1 MFDFEIAFY
10 LYKMAK
16 VQKIFLNN
24 IYKAKA
30 YYSAALAVDA
40 YDCYVTEMYKNDALQ
55 EIPFIGKKMEKSI
68 IEILE
73 TNELQELMEY
83 EKMFDI
89 KDYSLILSNGLSEN
103 LLKKLV
109 DLSIKSVDDLLDN
122 RNVSKLEGGLTKSE
136 YDKVQFFL
144 KEYKKNQGKYLLAY
158 GKCLGEG
165 LIKELR
171 KVEGISNAIL
181 CGEVSQ
187 YCEKVSKVEILFN
200 YQGEWKDLEFNVR
213 KISGIINLKS
223 NAFINISG
231 NTKFGIPFVLKYCED
246 ILQKDRE
253 DGLSCYI
260 KGDLH
265 THTLWTDG
273 IHSIEEMGKAAID
286 RNYEFL
292 GITDH
297 SSSMRI
303 AHGLSESQALSQ
315 VQKIREYNKQHE
327 LKILAG
333 IEVDILPDG
342 SLDYCDE
349 VLEQFDFVIAAVHS
363 QLEQET
369 NTLYNRLEK
378 ALSNPYVNIFA
389 HPTSRLLGRPGI
401 MFCER
406 KPYNVGLQ
414 NIINLCK
421 KYDVALEV
429 NCFPERLDMG
439 KEGIILAVEHGV
451 KIALGTDAHSRAHLC
466 NIEYGIGIVEQI
478 EEVDKNMILNT
489 YTYSELMEY
498 FKIKRPKTVSAS
510 KKERFE
516 LKNNFNYY
524 FKNNNNIIEGKKS
537 IVGIDLTG
545 NEEKES
551 GWAYLKS
558 NYAECKRIKSDNE
571 IIESI
576 KQYNPDIVS
585 IDSPLAYPKG
595 RCCSRKDCEC
605 SKYGIMRKSERLL
618 RHFGI
623 TVYPCLIDSM
633 VNLTTRG
640 MALAKELRAMGYTV
654 IESYPGVAQDILQIP
669 RKGKTVEQ
677 FTHLKQGLASFGIKG
692 DLLDKPYISHDEV
705 DAITSAL
712 VGYFYI
718 NEQYVGLGNEDEDY
732 LIVPRIQEELI
743 NKRIVIGLSG
753 ETGAG
758 KTTVADY
765 LQFKYGMKKFR
776 YSQIIEQM
784 YGICD
789 KEGLQKIGARIA
801 KEPLE
806 QQELTRYMIRNMEE
820 DKSYVIDGL
829 RHMED
834 YEELRKYFGDNFVF
848 IYLECKYMNRYKR
861 YNKLHFNNISPE
873 KFEYINNHESEK
885 DIILLKLKS
894 GYRIDNNKGFK
905 DLRIQIDEIIKKES

>member
-16 VQKIFLNN
+16 IQKIFLNSM
-24 IYKAKA
+24 YKAKA

-40 YDCYVTEMYKNDALQ
+40 YSCYVAEMYKNNSLQ
-55 EIPFIGKKMEKSI
+55 KIPFVGKKIEKSI

-73 TNELQELMEY
+73 TGNLQELREY
-83 EKMFDI
+83 EKRFDI
-89 KDYSLILSNGLSEN
+89 KDYSLILSSGLSDI
-103 LLKKLV
+103 LLKKLI

-122 RNVSKLEGGLTKSE
+122 KCVSKLEESLTKSE
-136 YDKVQFFL
+136 FDKVQLFFN
-144 KEYKKNQGKYLLAY
+144 EYKKNQGKYLLAY
-158 GKCLGEG
+158 GKCLGEE
-165 LIKELR
+165 LIKEL
-171 KVEGISNAIL
+171 KKIEGIDNAIL
-181 CGEVSQ
+181 GGEVSQ
-187 YCEKVSKVEILFN
+187 YCEKISKIEIFFN
-200 YQGEWKDLEFNVR
+200 YQGDWKALDYSVR
-213 KISGIINLKS
+213 KISGIAELRS
-223 NAFINISG
+223 NEFIDISG
-231 NTKFGIPFVLKYCED
+231 KTRFGIPFVLKYCED
-246 ILQKDRE
+246 ITQRDIGGR
-253 DGLSCYI
+253 LSDYI

-273 IHSIEEMGKAAID
+273 IHSIEEMGKAALD

-315 VQKIREYNKQHE
+315 VQKIREYNRQNE
-327 LKILAG
+327 FKILAG
-333 IEVDILPDG
+333 IEVDILSDG

-363 QLEQET
+363 HLEQESLS
-369 NTLYNRLEK
+369 LYKRLEK

-401 MFCER
+401 LFCER
-406 KPYNVGLQ
+406 KPYNVELQ
-414 NIINLCK
+414 SIVKLCK
-421 KYDVALEV
+421 KYNVALEV
-429 NCFPERLDMG
+429 NCFPERLDLG
-439 KEGIILAVEHGV
+439 KDGIMFAVDQGV
-451 KIALGTDAHSRAHLC
+451 KISLGTDAHSKAHLC
-466 NIEYGIGIVEQI
+466 NIEYGVGIIEQI
-478 EEVDKNMILNT
+478 EVDKNMILNT
-489 YTYSELMEY
+489 YTYSELIGY
-498 FKIKRPKTVSAS
+498 FKNKRPKTISENRKIRYEV
-510 KKERFE
+510 
-516 LKNNFNYY
+516 KNNFYYY
-524 FKNNNNIIEGKKS
+524 FKNNNNILEGKKS
-537 IVGIDLTG
+537 VIGIDLTG

-558 NYAECKRIKSDNE
+558 NYVECRRIKSDND

-576 KQYNPDIVS
+576 KKYNPDIIS

-640 MALAKELRAMGYTV
+640 MSLAKRLRAMGYTV

-692 DLLDKPYISHDEV
+692 DLINKSSISHDEV

-718 NEQYVGLGNEDEDY
+718 NEQYVGLGNAAEDY

-753 ETGAG
+753 ETAAG
-758 KTTVADY
+758 KTTVTDY

-776 YSQIIEQM
+776 YSQIIEQK

-789 KEGLQKIGARIA
+789 KEELQKIGARIA
-801 KEPLE
+801 ENPLE
-806 QQELTRYMIRNMEE
+806 QRELTKYMIENMEE

-848 IYLECKYMNRYKR
+848 IYLECKYTNRYKR
-861 YNKLHFNNISPE
+861 YNKLHFNDISPE

-905 DLRIQIDEIIKKES
+905 DLRIQMDEIIKKES